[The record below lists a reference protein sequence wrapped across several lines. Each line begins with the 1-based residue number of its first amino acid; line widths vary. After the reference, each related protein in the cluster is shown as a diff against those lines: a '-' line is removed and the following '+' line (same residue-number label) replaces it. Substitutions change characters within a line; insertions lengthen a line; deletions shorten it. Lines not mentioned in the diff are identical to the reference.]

1 MIVLK
6 IFGIILAVILLIV
19 AIALCLPVGVL
30 ISVDDKNGF
39 KFLYRFLGK
48 LYGEEP
54 DPNNVIIKG
63 VKKAVGISHLESV
76 KTIRTT
82 MENRGTAVTVK
93 ETADVLLAILNRVVW
108 ILKYCKIKKFD
119 IVSVSAGDDAAIDY
133 GIACA
138 VIYPIVGYVKSNF
151 KVNERKMNVN
161 ITCDYLNDDSSY
173 SVYLELRVKTFH
185 IIRALFYIVKRNL
198 ETQGVI

>member
-1 MIVLK
+1 
-6 IFGIILAVILLIV
+6 
-19 AIALCLPVGVL
+19 
-30 ISVDDKNGF
+30 
-39 KFLYRFLGK
+39 
-48 LYGEEP
+48 
-54 DPNNVIIKG
+54 
-63 VKKAVGISHLESV
+63 
-76 KTIRTT
+76 

-119 IVSVSAGDDAAIDY
+119 IVSVSAGEDAAIDY
-133 GIACA
+133 GTACA